1 MTGIPK
7 RGTSM
12 KQMAYARRVF
22 NGQGK
27 DKKQIALDC
36 GYSPNVANSVS
47 SHIENKPGFHNA
59 MARLAQDSNNL
70 ALAAM
75 HEFKARGFE
84 DFSNKDLVG
93 ALNAIGSAWSKFNA
107 PARDPN
113 ATPSTNRLRTV
124 ILQQIENQTITTG
137 NDAPPVSSPEPI
149 IETTNEQEPVL

>member
-1 MTGIPK
+1 MKITRK
-7 RGTSM
+7 GTSM

-27 DKKQIALDC
+27 NKKQIALDC

-47 SHIENKPGFHNA
+47 SHIENKPGFNNA
-59 MARLAQDSNNL
+59 MAQLALDSNNL

-107 PARDPN
+107 PP
-113 ATPSTNRLRTV
+113 PSPRGDGQSNNRLRTV
-124 ILQQIENQTITTG
+124 ILQQIENQTVVEASKVVDATPEEDP
-137 NDAPPVSSPEPI
+137 NDF
-149 IETTNEQEPVL
+149 